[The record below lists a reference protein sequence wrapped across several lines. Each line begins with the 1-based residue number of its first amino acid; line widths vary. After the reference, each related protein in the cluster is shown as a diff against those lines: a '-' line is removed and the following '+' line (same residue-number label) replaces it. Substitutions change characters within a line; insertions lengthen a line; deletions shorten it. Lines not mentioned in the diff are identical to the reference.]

1 MKLQNIKGI
10 IIMKLSNRI
19 EQLEKE
25 LAELKK
31 LEKEGVKQFKPTIGD
46 EYWFINGDGRVDS
59 FDWGWDVFDEGAYE
73 IGNTFRTKEEAEFVV
88 EKIRTETELRRFS
101 KPFER
106 GESNYYISS
115 DEYDN
120 DLTISSLGFYRCQ
133 GTIYFESE
141 EKAEEAIRMVG
152 EKRIKKYIFGSV
164 YDD

>member
-1 MKLQNIKGI
+1 MT
-10 IIMKLSNRI
+10 LSNRI

-31 LEKEGVKQFKPTIGD
+31 LEKESVKQFEPTIED
-46 EYWFINGDGRVDS
+46 EYWFINGNGEVES
-59 FDWGWDVFDEGAYE
+59 FDWVWDMFDEGAYD
-73 IGNTFRTKEEAEFVV
+73 IGNTYRTQEEAEFVV
-88 EKIRTETELRRFS
+88 EKIRTEAALRRFS
-101 KPFER
+101 KPFKN
-106 GESNYYISS
+106 GESNYHILIDKEENILSISNMRIFQS
-115 DEYDN
+115 
-120 DLTISSLGFYRCQ
+120 Q

>member
-1 MKLQNIKGI
+1 MT
-10 IIMKLSNRI
+10 LSNRI

-46 EYWFINGDGRVDS
+46 EYWFVNTVGGTSLVEWEYDD
-59 FDWGWDVFDEGAYE
+59 FDKNVYE
-73 IGNTFRTKEEAEFVV
+73 IGNTYRTKEEAEFVV
-88 EKIRTETELRRFS
+88 ERIRTETELRKFS

-106 GESNYYISS
+106 GGSNYYILS
-115 DEYDN
+115 DMYDN
-120 DLTISSLGFYRCQ
+120 ALTISNMGFYRCQ

-152 EKRIKKYIFGSV
+152 EKRIEKYIFGSV
-164 YDD
+164 YND

>member
-1 MKLQNIKGI
+1 MT
-10 IIMKLSNRI
+10 LSNRI

-31 LEKEGVKQFKPTIGD
+31 LEKESVKQFEPTIGD
-46 EYWFINGDGRVDS
+46 EYWFINGNGEVES
-59 FDWGWDVFDEGAYE
+59 FDWGWDMFDEGAYD
-73 IGNTFRTKEEAEFVV
+73 IGNTYRTKEEAEFVV
-88 EKIRTETELRRFS
+88 EKIRTEAELRRFS

-106 GESNYYISS
+106 GGSNYYILS
-115 DEYDN
+115 DVYEN
-120 DLTISSLGFYRCQ
+120 DLTISNMGFYRCQ

-152 EKRIKKYIFGSV
+152 KKRIEKYIFGSA